1 MSWNNYVLRS
11 PTLVT
16 DFSTTTGMTLTQ
28 GTGSVALDATSD
40 YVRTGTKSLKIVQLA
55 SASSA
60 LVDLDMRNT
69 AFGGTG
75 SEGPSAVADNLW
87 HLRSFVDNPANQN
100 NLSFFV
106 SNTAGG
112 FTDYFTQNVMGAALS
127 AVPNRWWDRVE
138 SRKDWSV
145 AAGTPSWTTPVRTIR
160 IRPGA
165 NANGTLT
172 TWLDALYRGGY
183 ARPKVVITFDDS
195 SGGQYL
201 LAKPVLDTYGLKAT
215 FYVLGAKVSADVGD
229 GLTQAQV
236 NTLYDQ
242 KHDIGYHAWTDTDHT
257 NYGTL
262 TTAELMASHNAW
274 LAYAQ
279 FRYPRSYRH
288 HAMPLGSDSATIRA
302 SVSAAGFLTG
312 RGTQRLIQNHLFG
325 IDDPLNLR
333 CYSVDF
339 ASDTV
344 NSLIE
349 ASQTAITY
357 GSTLFLNFH
366 AVHATTT
373 SGAQISVA
381 DFTTLMADLY
391 RKQQSNLLD
400 VVTVS
405 QWYSGLTSPWYRS
418 V

>member
-1 MSWNNYVLRS
+1 MSWDNYVVRP

-16 DFSTTTGMTLTQ
+16 DFSSTTGMTLTQ
-28 GTGSVALDATSD
+28 GTGSVALDTTRD

-60 LVDLDMRNT
+60 LVDLDMRN
-69 AFGGTG
+69 AALGGTG
-75 SEGPSAVADNLW
+75 SEGPSATADNLW
-87 HLRSFVDNPANQN
+87 HLRCFIDNPANQN

-112 FTDYFTQNVMGAALS
+112 FSDYFTQNVMGPVPSQL
-127 AVPNRWWDRVE
+127 PNRWWDRVE
-138 SRKDWSV
+138 SRKDWTV
-145 AAGTPSWTTPVRTIR
+145 AAGAPSWTTPVRTIR

-215 FYVLGAKVSADVGD
+215 FYVIGAQVSADVGD

-242 KHDIGYHAWTDTDHT
+242 KHDIGYHAWTNNDHN

-274 LAYAQ
+274 IAYAQ

-288 HAMPLGSDSATIRA
+288 HAMPTGADSATIRA
-302 SVSAAGFLTG
+302 SVFAAGFLTG
-312 RGTQRLIQNHLFG
+312 RGTRRLIQNHLFG

-344 NSLIE
+344 NSLID

-366 AVHATTT
+366 TVHATTT

-405 QWYSGLTSPWYRS
+405 QWHSGLTSPWYRS

>member
-1 MSWNNYVLRS
+1 
-11 PTLVT
+11 
-16 DFSTTTGMTLTQ
+16 
-28 GTGSVALDATSD
+28 
-40 YVRTGTKSLKIVQLA
+40 
-55 SASSA
+55 
-60 LVDLDMRNT
+60 
-69 AFGGTG
+69 
-75 SEGPSAVADNLW
+75 
-87 HLRSFVDNPANQN
+87 
-100 NLSFFV
+100 
-106 SNTAGG
+106 
-112 FTDYFTQNVMGAALS
+112 
-127 AVPNRWWDRVE
+127 
-138 SRKDWSV
+138 
-145 AAGTPSWTTPVRTIR
+145 
-160 IRPGA
+160 
-165 NANGTLT
+165 
-172 TWLDALYRGGY
+172 
-183 ARPKVVITFDDS
+183 
-195 SGGQYL
+195 
-201 LAKPVLDTYGLKAT
+201 
-215 FYVLGAKVSADVGD
+215 
-229 GLTQAQV
+229 
-236 NTLYDQ
+236 
-242 KHDIGYHAWTDTDHT
+242 
-257 NYGTL
+257 
-262 TTAELMASHNAW
+262 
-274 LAYAQ
+274 
-279 FRYPRSYRH
+279 
-288 HAMPLGSDSATIRA
+288 MPLGSDSATIRA

-312 RGTQRLIQNHLFG
+312 RGTRRLIQNHLFG

>member
-1 MSWNNYVLRS
+1 MSWNNYVERP

-75 SEGPSAVADNLW
+75 SEGPSAAADNLW
-87 HLRSFVDNPANQN
+87 HLRCFVDNPANQL

-112 FTDYFTQNVMGAALS
+112 FADYFTQTVMGPALVS
-127 AVPNRWWDRVE
+127 VPNRWWDRVE

-195 SGGQYL
+195 SG
-201 LAKPVLDTYGLKAT
+201 
-215 FYVLGAKVSADVGD
+215 
-229 GLTQAQV
+229 
-236 NTLYDQ
+236 
-242 KHDIGYHAWTDTDHT
+242 
-257 NYGTL
+257 
-262 TTAELMASHNAW
+262 
-274 LAYAQ
+274 
-279 FRYPRSYRH
+279 
-288 HAMPLGSDSATIRA
+288 
-302 SVSAAGFLTG
+302 
-312 RGTQRLIQNHLFG
+312 
-325 IDDPLNLR
+325 
-333 CYSVDF
+333 
-339 ASDTV
+339 
-344 NSLIE
+344 
-349 ASQTAITY
+349 
-357 GSTLFLNFH
+357 
-366 AVHATTT
+366 
-373 SGAQISVA
+373 
-381 DFTTLMADLY
+381 
-391 RKQQSNLLD
+391 
-400 VVTVS
+400 
-405 QWYSGLTSPWYRS
+405 
-418 V
+418 